1 MVNVHRSP
9 LIANRSPLIA
19 HLFHLPSYILHH
31 MSHHHH
37 HRKDSATLFKE
48 RSLNAIGLRRKL
60 EKWLKVALM
69 VLALLMILVVIF
81 VYTMG

>member
-9 LIANRSPLIA
+9 LIANRSPL
-19 HLFHLPSYILHH
+19 PSYILHH
-31 MSHHHH
+31 MSHHH

-48 RSLNAIGLRRKL
+48 RSLNAIVLRRKL

-69 VLALLMILVVIF
+69 VLALLMILAVIF